1 LTIPDHSC
9 IIKADLNFITG
20 EDNRKGERYMRRTE
34 APFNNKQFIL
44 NKSTGEIHDL
54 DRESPLCCIDEI
66 DADNIFACDTYAEA
80 VLFAS
85 VFDITRNGCAHCIPE
100 HHRD

>member
-1 LTIPDHSC
+1 LTAADHSC

-20 EDNRKGERYMRRTE
+20 KDNRKGERYMRRND
-34 APFNNKQFIL
+34 APFNKKQFIL

-66 DADNIFACDTYAEA
+66 DPDNIFACDTYAEA

-85 VFDITRNGCAHCIPE
+85 VLGITRNGCAHCIPE